1 MRVRAALE
9 LVAGVSFVAAGGVLT
24 IASALTIPRARLA
37 VMASEDSVEQ
47 AREPSVP
54 PAHAPAAILAEE
66 DRIVAEKVAAELAA
80 SRTWDHDAVLR
91 VRALVGQRKLGEAA
105 PIFEAAGFE
114 RRASRRMAILFGGP
128 AIVFDYRLGERAMF
142 FPAFEKSG
150 EGAWELSPH
159 TLENMRLPFHPR
171 TAWTL
176 EATSSRDGARGQY
189 ERCEAIGRHRFMSGT
204 FTEALRCTFRFRE
217 HRFGIVT
224 GTDLV
229 RADTTFADRLDHALS
244 VVPASHLALV
254 EELSIDPG
262 DHPRHHAGQT
272 SWDGRTIHLYLAGAG
287 VRVPQERLD
296 QTTAHEIGHVISL
309 QQGDTFWARWSHAIA
324 QDLVGVS
331 TYGLTNPYEDFAE
344 TYLLFLGSGPLR
356 NLMAT
361 RYPARF
367 AEMQSLFEALVN

>member
-1 MRVRAALE
+1 M
-9 LVAGVSFVAAGGVLT
+9 
-24 IASALTIPRARLA
+24 
-37 VMASEDSVEQ
+37 
-47 AREPSVP
+47 
-54 PAHAPAAILAEE
+54 
-66 DRIVAEKVAAELAA
+66 
-80 SRTWDHDAVLR
+80 
-91 VRALVGQRKLGEAA
+91 
-105 PIFEAAGFE
+105 
-114 RRASRRMAILFGGP
+114 
-128 AIVFDYRLGERAMF
+128 
-142 FPAFEKSG
+142 
-150 EGAWELSPH
+150 
-159 TLENMRLPFHPR
+159 
-171 TAWTL
+171 
-176 EATSSRDGARGQY
+176 
-189 ERCEAIGRHRFMSGT
+189 
-204 FTEALRCTFRFRE
+204 
-217 HRFGIVT
+217 
-224 GTDLV
+224 
-229 RADTTFADRLDHALS
+229 
-244 VVPASHLALV
+244 VPASHLALV

-272 SWDGRTIHLYLAGAG
+272 SWDGRTIHLYLAGVG